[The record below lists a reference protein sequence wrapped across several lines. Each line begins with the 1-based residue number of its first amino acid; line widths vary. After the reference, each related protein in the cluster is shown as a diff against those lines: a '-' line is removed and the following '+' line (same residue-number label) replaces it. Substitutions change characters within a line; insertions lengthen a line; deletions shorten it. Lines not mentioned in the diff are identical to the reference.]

1 MQSINSGTSGIDTG
15 LRLLGSADNYI
26 VAVRVVA
33 GIARGRTIS
42 TPKDRNVRPTSDR
55 VREAMFNALH
65 SLDAVRGVRVLDLFA
80 GTGALGIEAL
90 SRGASH
96 VTFVESDSAARQL
109 VIKNLAQLGFDDAE
123 QAAVIAGSAQVFL
136 ERKVAAVFDLV
147 LLDPPY
153 AFDEWDQLL
162 GSLEPWCDNETI
174 LVIES
179 NRKISVPP
187 EWKIHRSK
195 RYGGTVVSIHVRAT
209 SMSHTSGANP

>member
-1 MQSINSGTSGIDTG
+1 MSSGTSGIDTG

-33 GIARGRTIS
+33 GIARGRKIS
-42 TPKDRNVRPTSDR
+42 TPDDRNVRPTSDR
-55 VREAMFNALH
+55 VREAMFNALQ

-90 SRGASH
+90 SRGAAY
-96 VTFVESDSAARQL
+96 VTFVEHDLAARQL
-109 VIKNLAQLGFDDAE
+109 VIENLNRLDLNDQE
-123 QAAVIAGSAQVFL
+123 RVTVIAGSAQRFL
-136 ERKVAAVFDLV
+136 KQKGELTFDLI

-153 AFDEWDQLL
+153 AFDEWEELL
-162 GSLEPWCDNETI
+162 RSLEPWCSNTAV

-179 NRKISVPP
+179 NREISV
-187 EWKIHRSK
+187 EHAWKIHRSK

-209 SMSHTSGANP
+209 PTSHTSGANP